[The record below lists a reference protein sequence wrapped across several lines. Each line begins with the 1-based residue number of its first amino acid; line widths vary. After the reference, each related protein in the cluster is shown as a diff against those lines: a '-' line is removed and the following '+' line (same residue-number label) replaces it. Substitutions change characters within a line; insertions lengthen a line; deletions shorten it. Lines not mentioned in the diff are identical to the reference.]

1 MRYPSHMRSRSTL
14 LIAAAVLLAALAACA
29 QPPDGGEVHQPVYA
43 DTVELLIAESFP
55 VQVRLHLTGNLPTPC
70 HHFHA
75 EVAEPD
81 AQNRIEV
88 TAYSSV
94 AADAVCAQVLQPFN
108 ENVAIPMGGAA
119 DGPYSVWLNG
129 EQVGEFSYPG

>member
-1 MRYPSHMRSRSTL
+1 MRYPSDMRSRSTL
-14 LIAAAVLLAALAACA
+14 LIVAAVLLAAACG
-29 QPPDGGEVHQPVYA
+29 QPPDGGQTRQPVYVDSA
-43 DTVELLIAESFP
+43 ELLIAESFP
-55 VQVRLHLTGNLPTPC
+55 VQVHLHLSGNLPTPC
-70 HHFHA
+70 HVFYA

-94 AADAVCAQVLQPFN
+94 AADAVCAQVLQPFE
-108 ENVAIPMGGAA
+108 ENIAIPMSGAT
-119 DGPYSVWLNG
+119 DGTYSLWLNG